1 LSAVQVESLKIESGL
16 KDRVYDALK
25 NAIVQM
31 DIYATEELPKL
42 DERQMAEQLGVSR
55 TPVREALARLEHEG
69 LVRMVPRRGAFVVRK
84 SKREIVEI
92 IHVWAGLE
100 GMAARLATQL
110 ASNEELAALR
120 SEFVTFDS
128 TDKASANIDEYS
140 QQNIRFHQ
148 SIVELGQSELLKSM
162 MDRLF
167 IQMQFIRR
175 HSVRDADRTARS
187 VSDHILIIDA
197 LEARLP
203 ERAHELVVG
212 HALSLAEHVNEHI
225 DYLK

>member
-1 LSAVQVESLKIESGL
+1 MQIESLKIESGL

-25 NAIVQM
+25 SAIVQM
-31 DIYATEELPKL
+31 DIYASEALPKL

-92 IHVWAGLE
+92 IQVWAGLE
-100 GMAARLATQL
+100 GMAARLATEL
-110 ASNEELAALR
+110 ASDAELASLR
-120 SEFVTFDS
+120 SRFVTFDS
-128 TDKASANIDEYS
+128 TDKASAAIDEYS
-140 QQNIRFHQ
+140 DQNILFHQ
-148 SIVELGQSELLKSM
+148 SIVELGKSELLNSM

-175 HSVRDADRTARS
+175 HSVRNADRTARS

-203 ERAHELVVG
+203 ERVHELVVG
-212 HALSLAEHVNEHI
+212 HGLSLAEHVNEHI

>member
-1 LSAVQVESLKIESGL
+1 MAVQIEALKIETGL
-16 KDRVYDALK
+16 KDKVYNALK
-25 NAIVQM
+25 SAIVQM
-31 DIYATEELPKL
+31 DIYASETQPKL
-42 DERQMAEQLGVSR
+42 DERQLAEQLGVSR

-92 IHVWAGLE
+92 IQVWAGLE
-100 GMAARLATQL
+100 GMAARLA
-110 ASNEELAALR
+110 ASCASAQELADLR
-120 SEFVTFDS
+120 REFVTFDS
-128 TDKASANIDEYS
+128 TDKASASIDEYS
-140 QQNIRFHQ
+140 EKNIQFHQ
-148 SIVELGQSELLKSM
+148 TIVRLGKSELLQSM

-175 HSVRDADRTARS
+175 HSVRDAERTARS
-187 VSDHILIIDA
+187 VRDHILIIDA

-212 HALSLAEHVNEHI
+212 HALSLAEHVDQHI
-225 DYLK
+225 DYLE

>member
-1 LSAVQVESLKIESGL
+1 MQIESLKIESGL

-25 NAIVQM
+25 SAIVQM
-31 DIYATEELPKL
+31 DIYASEELPKL

-92 IHVWAGLE
+92 IQVWAGLE
-100 GMAARLATQL
+100 GMAARLATEL
-110 ASNEELAALR
+110 ASDKELASLR
-120 SEFVTFDS
+120 SRFVTFDS
-128 TDKASANIDEYS
+128 TDKASAAIDEYS
-140 QQNIRFHQ
+140 DQNIRFHQ
-148 SIVELGQSELLKSM
+148 SIVELGKSELLKSM

-175 HSVRDADRTARS
+175 HSVRNADRTARS

-203 ERAHELVVG
+203 ERVHELVVG
-212 HALSLAEHVNEHI
+212 HGLSLAEHVNEHI